1 MRRNILIVNVMI
13 LWDDHWCFQT
23 RSVIWMWS
31 SDCLI
36 AVWRSLWRLSFN
48 HDYKCSQLGFK
59 AVAWTPTVNFHDR
72 QKAANLF
79 LLSQY
84 CLFERFIGHNPPDWN
99 VKVMD
104 DAYLIHVRSSGYRGD
119 VWVQGRESSSN
130 RSVVNFSSRN
140 GWDVSTEEFPRNM
153 TLLNVR
159 NRFIITSNWI
169 DTSGSVKSCI
179 SL

>member
-1 MRRNILIVNVMI
+1 MDVKFRLF
-13 LWDDHWCFQT
+13 D
-23 RSVIWMWS
+23 RSVTQPMKTF
-31 SDCLI
+31 LY
-36 AVWRSLWRLSFN
+36 

-119 VWVQGRESSSN
+119 V
-130 RSVVNFSSRN
+130 
-140 GWDVSTEEFPRNM
+140 
-153 TLLNVR
+153 
-159 NRFIITSNWI
+159 
-169 DTSGSVKSCI
+169 
-179 SL
+179 